1 MSEPS
6 GGVVGQRVLIVE
18 DELVNRLLSCE
29 ALAALGME
37 PLEAVNGQEALDA
50 VAISPPDLV
59 ILDLGLPGRNGL
71 EICAALRELP
81 GGRDIPIMIMTGS
94 YDSATIDRAFQAGA
108 TDFVAK
114 PVDWPLLQHRIRFLM
129 RAQGAF
135 AELRQTLG
143 ALIDS
148 QSRLAHA
155 QQLAQL
161 GNWEWVPGAEEMLW
175 SEQVY
180 QIFEIPQTPGASC
193 LASFLSVAHPEDRE
207 DLEKA
212 MTRAAAEST
221 SWSLDH
227 RIVLRDGQERVVRQQ
242 AEASEALSG
251 QAHHIAG
258 TIQDITDRH
267 HAEEQIR
274 RLAYY
279 DDLTALPNR
288 KMLTEQLD
296 RVLGRAEQTGESVGL
311 LFFDLDRFKRI
322 NDTLGHRL
330 GDSVLKAFADRLF
343 QSVRCLDYVGDTPPP
358 EAAWLSRLGGDEFVV
373 LLRGLSSS
381 ADAAHVARRMLEEIQ
396 VPLMLEGRRIDL
408 SASLGIAL
416 YPADGRDSQTLL
428 GNASV
433 ALDQAKGLGRDG
445 YQFFDES
452 MNERALHNMQLESG
466 LRSAIGRGELI
477 LHYQPQFDAQSG
489 QIVSVEALV
498 RWDSV
503 EHGFISPADFI
514 PLAEESGLI
523 VPLGEWVLRTACAQN
538 RAWHDAGLTPIR
550 VAVNVSSHQVRK
562 GGLVEMV
569 ERALRDAPLA
579 AQFLEIEITESALIG
594 NEFDV
599 VETLERLHGMGIR
612 LALDDFGTGYSS
624 LSHLVQF
631 PIDTLKIDQS
641 FVGQIGA
648 SPTAEAITSA
658 VLTMGQNLGLEV
670 VAEGVETEQQQQ
682 FLNSR
687 GCELIQG
694 YLLSRPIAPRDL
706 ENLLRASSESPQ
718 PQP

>member
-1 MSEPS
+1 MSEPPS
-6 GGVVGQRVLIVE
+6 TGFTQRVLVVDDDPVI
-18 DELVNRLLSCE
+18 RLLACE
-29 ALAALGME
+29 ALAAIGMT
-37 PLEAVNGQEALDA
+37 AVGTDDGQDALDA
-50 VAISPPDLV
+50 VAGEPPELV
-59 ILDLGLPGRNGL
+59 ILDVGLPGRDGL

-81 GGRDIPIMIMTGS
+81 AGRDLPILIMTGS
-94 YDSATIDRAFQAGA
+94 TDSATIDRAFQAGA

-114 PVDWPLLQHRIRFLM
+114 PVDWPLFQHRVRFLM

-135 AELRQTLG
+135 GELRQTLT

-148 QSRLAHA
+148 ESRLAHA

-161 GNWEWVPGAEEMLW
+161 GNWQWQPGAEEMLW

-180 QIFEIPQTPGASC
+180 QMFEIPPGPGVAC
-193 LASFLSVAHPEDRE
+193 LATFLGTAHPEDRGA
-207 DLEKA
+207 LEKA
-212 MTRAAAEST
+212 MTGAAAESS

-227 RIVLRDGQERVVRQQ
+227 RIVLHDGQERVVRQQ
-242 AEASEALSG
+242 ADISTGLSG
-251 QAHHIAG
+251 ELHHMAG

-267 HAEEQIR
+267 HAEAQIR
-274 RLAYY
+274 QLAYY

-288 KMLTEQLD
+288 RMLTEQLD
-296 RVLGRAEQTGESVGL
+296 RMLSRAEQTGEKIAL

-330 GDSVLKAFADRLF
+330 GDLVLKAVADRLF
-343 QSVRCLDYVGDTPPP
+343 ESVRCTDYVGHARPL
-358 EAAWLSRLGGDEFVV
+358 EATSLSRLGGDEFVV
-373 LLRGLSSS
+373 LLKDLNAS
-381 ADAAHVARRMLEEIQ
+381 ADAAYVARRILEEIR
-396 VPLMLEGRRIDL
+396 VPLTLEGHRIDL
-408 SASLGIAL
+408 SASLGISL
-416 YPADGRDSQTLL
+416 FPADGGDSESLL

-433 ALDQAKGLGRDG
+433 ALDQAKALGRDG

-452 MNERALHNMQLESG
+452 MNERAIHNMQLESG
-466 LRSAIGRGELI
+466 LRSAIVRNELV
-477 LHYQPQFDAQSG
+477 LHYQPQFDAETG
-489 QIVSVEALV
+489 AIVSVEALV
-498 RWDSV
+498 RWNSA

-538 RAWHDAGLTPIR
+538 RAWHDAGLSPIR

-562 GGLVEMV
+562 DGLVEMV

-579 AQFLEIEITESALIG
+579 AEYLELEITESALIG
-594 NEFDV
+594 SESRV
-599 VETLERLHGMGIR
+599 IETLEALHEMGIR

-641 FVGQIGA
+641 FVARIGA
-648 SPTAEAITSA
+648 SQTAEAITSA

-682 FLNSR
+682 FLHAK

-694 YLLSRPIAPRDL
+694 YLLSRPIEPHDL
-706 ENLLRASSESPQ
+706 EALLRRPKKS
-718 PQP
+718 